1 MKKMPSEQSLAFEAK
16 MHFCYLELQKWKY
29 YLCEKRSLEQV
40 EVAIAATT
48 SLLEEIKKLE
58 DKIYNENIPEYDD
71 PLI

>member
-1 MKKMPSEQSLAFEAK
+1 MCDKRT
-16 MHFCYLELQKWKY
+16 LE
-29 YLCEKRSLEQV
+29 EV

-48 SLLEEIKKLE
+48 SLVTEIKNLE

>member
-1 MKKMPSEQSLAFEAK
+1 MSIEQSLSFEVK
-16 MHFCYLELQKWKY
+16 RQFCYLELDKWKH
-29 YLCEKRSLEQV
+29 YLCDKRKLNEV

-48 SLLEEIKKLE
+48 SLINEIRLLD

>member
-1 MKKMPSEQSLAFEAK
+1 MSIEQSLSFEVK
-16 MHFCYLELQKWKY
+16 RQFCYLELEKWKH
-29 YLCEKRSLEQV
+29 YLCQKRCIEEV

-48 SLLEEIKKLE
+48 SLVTEIKNLE